1 MSEVEISAPAPQPA
15 AFWRRVGAFAVD
27 GVLIGLVGLTL
38 GSTVTDQ
45 LARLGVWGRLLGF
58 AVALAYFGILNS
70 RLSAG
75 QTVGKRLLR
84 IRVVDARGAPL
95 SVARSFA
102 RFVPFGIPWFL
113 NGAPF
118 PESVL
123 FSPFIYVLSLA
134 VFGVG
139 LSLLYLFI
147 FNRPSRQSI
156 HDLAVGSFVV
166 SASAEGEVRGAAPW
180 RGHLAI
186 CALFLVAA
194 AIAPV
199 FTTRLA
205 QGKTFG
211 PLLKVLHAVNAEPWV
226 VTSQVNRG
234 TNYNGTSRTEYFL
247 IVAYLRDS
255 KLQDSV
261 RASHLAKIAVELD
274 PTVRSLDVLQ
284 VTFVYGFDIGIA
296 SSWRTQA
303 HTFTP
308 LDL

>member
-1 MSEVEISAPAPQPA
+1 MSEIVESAPTAQPA
-15 AFWRRVGAFAVD
+15 GFWRRAGAFTVD

-58 AVALAYFGILNS
+58 AVALGYFGVMNS

-75 QTVGKRLLR
+75 QTLGKRLLR
-84 IRVVDARGAPL
+84 IKVVDGRGAPL
-95 SVARSFA
+95 SVARSFV
-102 RFVPFGIPWFL
+102 RFLPFGIPWFL

-118 PESVL
+118 PERLL

-147 FNRPSRQSI
+147 FNRPSRQSL

-166 SASAEGEVRGAAPW
+166 SSGAEGEVRSAAPW

-186 CALFLVAA
+186 CGLFVVAA

-199 FTTRLA
+199 FTTKLA
-205 QGKTFG
+205 QGETFG
-211 PLLKVLHAVNAEPWV
+211 PMLKVLRAVNAEPWV

-234 TNYNGTSRTEYFL
+234 INYNGQSRTQYFL

-255 KLQDSV
+255 KIQDSA
-261 RASHLAKIAVELD
+261 RASRLAKLAAEAD

-303 HTFTP
+303 HTFAP
-308 LDL
+308 REL